1 MKTTLFAAAAVAAF
15 AIGGV
20 AQAQDYQASKAGTWI
35 VDVRGT
41 DVSPSTSNAITA
53 GGAPT
58 GLHVHV
64 SDSYVPTLGF
74 TYFATNHV
82 AIEAILGTSFHQIK
96 AVGPGVDVAVRD
108 TWVLPPVVT
117 VQYHFAPAAKVD
129 PYLGAG
135 LNYMLF
141 YGGTNKAGF
150 TGVKTPDGF
159 GYALQAGGNV
169 ALHGP
174 WLLNV
179 DVKKVYF
186 ETKASVDNGAL
197 QSDVHL
203 DPWVLSL
210 GVGRKF

>member
-1 MKTTLFAAAAVAAF
+1 MRA
-15 AIGGV
+15 
-20 AQAQDYQASKAGTWI
+20 
-35 VDVRGT
+35 T

>member
-1 MKTTLFAAAAVAAF
+1 M
-15 AIGGV
+15 
-20 AQAQDYQASKAGTWI
+20 
-35 VDVRGT
+35 
-41 DVSPSTSNAITA
+41 
-53 GGAPT
+53 
-58 GLHVHV
+58 
-64 SDSYVPTLGF
+64 
-74 TYFATNHV
+74 
-82 AIEAILGTSFHQIK
+82 
-96 AVGPGVDVAVRD
+96 AVRD